1 MAELIKEIKLD
12 EKLFIA
18 TMEIIV
24 AALKEKGYDP
34 YEQIT
39 GYVTE
44 NEPCYITKHK
54 NARQLIV
61 TLDMERVKQY
71 VKGMKR

>member
-1 MAELIKEIKLD
+1 MD
-12 EKLFIA
+12 EKLFNA
-18 TMEIIV
+18 TMELIV
-24 AALKEKGYDP
+24 TALIEKGYDP
-34 YEQIT
+34 YEQLT

>member
-1 MAELIKEIKLD
+1 MD
-12 EKLFIA
+12 EKLFNA
-18 TMEIIV
+18 TMELIV
-24 AALKEKGYDP
+24 TALIEKGYDP
-34 YEQIT
+34 YEQLT
-39 GYVTE
+39 GYVSE

>member
-1 MAELIKEIKLD
+1 MNADIRSTKLKEKSFLTTI
-12 EKLFIA
+12 
-18 TMEIIV
+18 EIIV
-24 AALKEKGYDP
+24 EALKEKGYDP
-34 YEQIT
+34 YEQLT

-54 NARQLIV
+54 NARQLVV
-61 TLDMERVKQY
+61 TLDMERLKQY

>member
-1 MAELIKEIKLD
+1 MLD
-12 EKLFIA
+12 VKLFKE
-18 TMEIIV
+18 TMQIIV
-24 AALKEKGYDP
+24 GALIEKGYDP
-34 YEQIT
+34 YEQLMGYIT
-39 GYVTE
+39 E
-44 NEPCYITKHK
+44 SEPRYITKHK

>member
-1 MAELIKEIKLD
+1 MD
-12 EKLFIA
+12 EKLFNA
-18 TMEIIV
+18 TMELIV
-24 AALKEKGYDP
+24 TALIEKGYDP
-34 YEQIT
+34 YEQLT

-61 TLDMERVKQY
+61 TLDTERVKQY

>member
-1 MAELIKEIKLD
+1 MD
-12 EKLFIA
+12 EKLFVT
-18 TMEIIV
+18 TMGLIV
-24 AALKEKGYDP
+24 TALIEKGYDP
-34 YEQIT
+34 YEQLT

>member
-1 MAELIKEIKLD
+1 MD
-12 EKLFIA
+12 EKLFNA
-18 TMEIIV
+18 TMELIV
-24 AALKEKGYDP
+24 TALMEKGYDP
-34 YEQIT
+34 YEQLT